1 MPASVFSSLR
11 AYAFSNQ
18 SITWALPIFIL
29 NMVPIGADIVSS
41 KNYLYCLRTCTNV
54 MLQYNFSLDIP
65 QSLVY
70 FDFNLC
76 VGDSLVPPE
85 VELQ

>member
-29 NMVPIGADIVSS
+29 NMVPIGADI
-41 KNYLYCLRTCTNV
+41 
-54 MLQYNFSLDIP
+54 YNFSLDIP

-85 VELQ
+85 VELQRECIIRVVPIRFVSE